1 MMGPECDRGRPRP
14 VDCLFHPVQRGCRAE
29 LTTSQPDTVGSPLG
43 IAHLVVNVGTEA
55 DGRPV
60 NETG

>member
-1 MMGPECDRGRPRP
+1 MGPECDRGRPRP
-14 VDCLFHPVQRGCRAE
+14 VDRLFHPVQRGCRAE

-55 DGRPV
+55 DAP
-60 NETG
+60 